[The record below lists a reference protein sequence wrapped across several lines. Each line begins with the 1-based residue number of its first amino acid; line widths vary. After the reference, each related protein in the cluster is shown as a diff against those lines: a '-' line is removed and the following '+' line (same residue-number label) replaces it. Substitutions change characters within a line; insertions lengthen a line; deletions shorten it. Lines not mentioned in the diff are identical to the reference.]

1 MQNNTK
7 IYLQVLFLTV
17 FQGDKELPLNALL
30 YSASDSTVISKSL
43 ADYLSLTGQGKEIQF
58 TNAVSPTTKNKCQS
72 CLVNFSTSSSSEPGV
87 KPFGLLNI

>member
-58 TNAVSPTTKNKCQS
+58 TNAVSPTTKKN
-72 CLVNFSTSSSSEPGV
+72 V
-87 KPFGLLNI
+87 KVVWLIFQHQVALNQV

>member
-58 TNAVSPTTKNKCQS
+58 TNAVSPTTKKKN
-72 CLVNFSTSSSSEPGV
+72 V
-87 KPFGLLNI
+87 KVGWLIFQHQVALNQV

>member
-58 TNAVSPTTKNKCQS
+58 TNAVSQTTKKN
-72 CLVNFSTSSSSEPGV
+72 V
-87 KPFGLLNI
+87 KVVWLIFQHQVALNQV

>member
-58 TNAVSPTTKNKCQS
+58 TNAVSPTTKKN
-72 CLVNFSTSSSSEPGV
+72 V
-87 KPFGLLNI
+87 KVGWLIFQHQVALNQV

>member
-17 FQGDKELPLNALL
+17 FQGDKELPINALL
-30 YSASDSTVISKSL
+30 YSASDSTLISKSL
-43 ADYLSLTGQGKEIQF
+43 TDYLSLTGQGKEIQF
-58 TNAVSPTTKNKCQS
+58 TNAVSPTTKKKKS
-72 CLVNFSTSSSSEPGV
+72 KLVNFSTSSSSEPGV